1 MSDRP
6 RMGRWRQLAARFRH
20 GDIEPIE
27 LRRVARA
34 VDALP
39 DDLHQIFC
47 QCRFEGLSFAEIGEG
62 LGISAEEARRK
73 VAGIIALI
81 SHDTARQEREET
93 RWRRL
98 LSFWRRP

>member
-1 MSDRP
+1 MTDRP
-6 RMGRWRQLAARFRH
+6 RMDPWRQLAARFRH
-20 GDIEPIE
+20 GDITPIE

-39 DDLHQIFC
+39 DDLHHIFC

-62 LGISAEEARRK
+62 LDISAEEARRK

-81 SHDTARQEREET
+81 SHDTERQARAEA

-98 LSFWRRP
+98 LSFWRWP